1 MSLQGKVNTILSNY
15 GLNKERFV
23 DIYKYKEFNLG
34 KDRENF
40 NQTIPLEQDIIQQIE
55 DDLMKEGQKKSGFKQ
70 QSKLNISKK
79 KAENIEMGHA
89 NTATDVFGS
98 LALEKKIVKQR

>member
-1 MSLQGKVNTILSNY
+1 MTSELEEFQEIFSTLHVSLQGKVNTILSNY

-55 DDLMKEGQKKSGFKQ
+55 DDLMKEGQKKKSG
-70 QSKLNISKK
+70 
-79 KAENIEMGHA
+79 MG
-89 NTATDVFGS
+89 FGR
-98 LALEKKIVKQR
+98 Q